1 MNEIESIFGEKIE
14 KTVFISDE
22 QLHDGNIKALYGR
35 YFEDTSIFN
44 VFPAQLSDR
53 GEHLCDV
60 LAPNEDPETRA
71 GFCAVF
77 TGEQLEFYYDGNE
90 LKYIK
95 QKDGISGDEK
105 TLYEIQISSTFI
117 DESLLQIPDK
127 FTLNN

>member
-53 GEHLCDV
+53 GGASVRCS
-60 LAPNEDPETRA
+60 
-71 GFCAVF
+71 CA
-77 TGEQLEFYYDGNE
+77 ERR
-90 LKYIK
+90 
-95 QKDGISGDEK
+95 
-105 TLYEIQISSTFI
+105 
-117 DESLLQIPDK
+117 P
-127 FTLNN
+127 